1 MGASLWVGL
10 FALVFLLGMGVWLFF
25 LPHLRR
31 TTVMLIGL
39 SGLAL
44 TIIALTIINGLAE
57 NPFTLPA
64 SEKPTLYILLALAL
78 LGVLLLSGF
87 TPVALTQ
94 MSAIAETLP
103 GKQGA
108 VMGLYSVVLA
118 IGQLLGAALGGVSVD
133 LKGFYG
139 LMGFSVLMG
148 VFSLASVLYIRFCRD
163 DLIAVPARDHALVH
177 S

>member
-1 MGASLWVGL
+1 M
-10 FALVFLLGMGVWLFF
+10 
-25 LPHLRR
+25 
-31 TTVMLIGL
+31 
-39 SGLAL
+39 
-44 TIIALTIINGLAE
+44 
-57 NPFTLPA
+57 
-64 SEKPTLYILLALAL
+64 
-78 LGVLLLSGF
+78 LLSGF

-139 LMGFSVLMG
+139 LMEFSVLMG

-163 DLIAVPARDHALVH
+163 DLITVPTRDRALIR